1 MIYEDLISAD
11 TIDLPESEESLFA
24 IPYDQTSTAEED
36 FDIYTED
43 QASDQTNLLFDSS
56 EIASGDESVPSL
68 AEADG
73 IVLNDVAVLSSPT
86 DTEDSSISDDS
97 ASKETN
103 LLSTA
108 GIDQGTEQGT
118 DQAGEETNLYNIDD
132 IYKKLQSG
140 VLVFQETEVQDETEA
155 SVTDIYNRIDNLYTL
170 ESEAFLSINNNIA
183 DSSANSSMYGDFLIA
198 LLAAILGGLV
208 AIGIFKGLH

>member
-1 MIYEDLISAD
+1 MIYEDQISAD
-11 TIDLPESEESLFA
+11 TIDLPESEESLVA
-24 IPYDQTSTAEED
+24 ISYDPTTQAEND
-36 FDIYTED
+36 LDIYKED
-43 QASDQTNLLFDSS
+43 QASDQTNILFDPL
-56 EIASGDESVPSL
+56 EIASGDESVSSL
-68 AEADG
+68 AGSDG
-73 IVLNDVAVLSSPT
+73 IVLNDVAVLSSPA

-108 GIDQGTEQGT
+108 GFDQGTDQGT
-118 DQAGEETNLYNIDD
+118 DQAGEETNLYTIDD

-198 LLAAILGGLV
+198 LLSAILGGLV